1 MPKKISGFTLIEL
14 IIGIT
19 ILSLLAVA
27 LLAAL
32 DPVEQFNK
40 ARDTTTRNTA
50 MEIHN
55 AVLRYSAARD
65 QYPNIVATVTGFITV
80 NPTLVSELVQAGE
93 LKTNFETAAGG
104 ASALNEI
111 RMFNIGDPTGGS
123 GTGIIYTCFK
133 PRSKQFK
140 LQKGMFDLATA
151 ATYPSPNMTCAPQGV
166 DPNARGA
173 CAYCAQ

>member
-1 MPKKISGFTLIEL
+1 MPKKISGFTLVEL

-50 MEIHN
+50 MELHN

-65 QYPNIVATVTGFITV
+65 QYPNAVATITVAVTGNSTFV
-80 NPTLVSELVQAGE
+80 GELVQAGE
-93 LKTNFETAAGG
+93 LKTNFATAAGG
-104 ASALNEI
+104 DTALNEI
-111 RMFNIGDPTGGS
+111 RMYNIGDPTGGS
-123 GTGIIYTCFK
+123 GTGIIYTCFM

-140 LQKGMFDLATA
+140 LQKGMFNLAA
-151 ATYPSPNMTCAPQGV
+151 NAYPSPNSTCAIQGT
-166 DPNARGA
+166 DPNARGN